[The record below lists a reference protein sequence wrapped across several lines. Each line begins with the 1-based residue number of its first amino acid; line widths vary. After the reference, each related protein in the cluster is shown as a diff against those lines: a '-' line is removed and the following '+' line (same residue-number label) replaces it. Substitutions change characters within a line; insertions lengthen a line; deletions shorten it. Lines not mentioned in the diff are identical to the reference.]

1 MFHEIETAIT
11 GLGMTVCDSL
21 TIPGRRTSRVKLPDA
36 FVSGRAGDIPAKLF
50 PEQDGRLYKHQ
61 SRALGYLCAG
71 RNVVVSTGTASGKSL
86 IFQLHAMRRLLEDK
100 NSRVLA
106 LYPQVALRTDQLEKW
121 REMIKLAGNRNLRQ
135 KDLVTIPIEKKG
147 NERETY
153 KDRETAMRHDPRI
166 LVMTPDML
174 HTWFMR
180 FVDRESHQRFLNG
193 LSLLVLD
200 EAHVY
205 ESVFGSNVGFLIR
218 RLTAAKRMAAPR
230 AKDAGKLQVVAA
242 TATIADPAE
251 HMKRLTGLDGFRVV
265 DEKLDGAPQKE
276 KRVLHVESSDRRAR
290 SEDDAARTLAEICSV
305 EKKTKFIAFID
316 SRQGAERIAGR
327 TNEIL
332 GEVLGEGA
340 VKAYRSGLEDADR
353 REIEKALSDGTL
365 RGVVSTS
372 ALELGIDL
380 PDVNIGLNVDV
391 PRTRKSFR
399 QRLGRIGRASPG
411 MFIIIAPRIA
421 FAQIGDTLDDY
432 YKGSIEPSHL
442 YLGNRFIQFAHARCL
457 RLEVE
462 RLGGRNPRKPPAGVK
477 WPEGFANALTLARER
492 WSSEYDEV
500 ARIGGDSPHF
510 NYGLRQMTEDS
521 YQLEAQWWNT
531 KRGAKERKVVGSIP
545 LRSAIREAYPGADGY
560 MHNGKAY
567 WVDSWHSGVI
577 AITRNQRKRHST
589 RRPDLRKTVE
599 ADVSREGVIEGRLK
613 RGEAGFIAEAA
624 VRVKE
629 SVEGYLVGG
638 ERHSYIDLHVNDP
651 NMERKE
657 RVFSTTGVIIEIDA
671 DWFRDAR
678 ARIADGIREMLSRD
692 RSLAPQDVD
701 CAHSRISVKM
711 DMETSAVADAI
722 IIYDAVFGGFRLT
735 ENLFDDFERY
745 LDKLILGA
753 DKSGEDAL
761 LSRELAVRLR
771 DWAKTL
777 VADSSGAGIESVN
790 ANIPDGW
797 FQAYKPGTIAEIPHY
812 GAHAEVELTEPLLA
826 DPFGTGIPQLY
837 YKCRMNGGAKETLP
851 TPKESAVVAP
861 VGNEWEWTLWNPETG
876 EYREADA

>member
-1 MFHEIETAIT
+1 MFDEIETSIT

-21 TIPGRRTSRVKLPDA
+21 TIPGRRTSRAKLPDA
-36 FVSGRAGDIPAKLF
+36 FASARAGDIPAKLF
-50 PEQDGRLYKHQ
+50 PERDGRLYKHQ
-61 SRALGYLCAG
+61 SRALGLLCAG

-86 IFQLHAMRRLLEDK
+86 IFQLYAMRRLLEDK
-100 NSRVLA
+100 NGRVLA
-106 LYPQVALRTDQLEKW
+106 LYPQVALRTDQLNKW
-121 REMIKLAGNRNLRQ
+121 LEIVKLAGNRNLRQ
-135 KDLVTIPIEKKG
+135 KDVVMIPSDMQQ
-147 NERETY
+147 
-153 KDRETAMRHDPRI
+153 KDRETAMRQDPRI
-166 LVMTPDML
+166 LLMTPDML

-180 FVDRESHQRFLNG
+180 LIDQEPHKRFLDG

-230 AKDAGKLQVVAA
+230 SKDAGKLQVVAA

-265 DEKLDGAPQKE
+265 DEKMDGAPQKE
-276 KRVLHVESSDRRAR
+276 KRVIHVEGAGRRAQNEYDVSR
-290 SEDDAARTLAEICSV
+290 ILAEICST

-316 SRQGAERIAGR
+316 SRQGAERIASR

-332 GEVLGEGA
+332 GESA

-353 REIEKALSDGTL
+353 REIEKALSDGAL

-380 PDVNIGLNVDV
+380 PDVNVGLNLDI

-399 QRLGRIGRASPG
+399 QRLGRIGRDIPG
-411 MFIIIAPRIA
+411 MFVIIAPRSA
-421 FAQIGDTLDDY
+421 FAQIGDTLADY
-432 YKGSIEPSHL
+432 YEGSIEPSHL

-462 RLGGRNPRKPPAGVK
+462 MLGGRNPRKPPAGVK
-477 WPEGFANALTLARER
+477 WPDGFANALNLAREG
-492 WSSEYDEV
+492 WSPEYHAV
-500 ARIGGDSPHF
+500 AQIGGGSPHI
-510 NYGLRQMTEDS
+510 NYGLRQIGEVS
-521 YQLEAQWWNT
+521 YDLELKGPRGIT
-531 KRGAKERKVVGSIP
+531 KVGSPIP
-545 LRSAIREAYPGADGY
+545 LQSAIREAYPGADGF

-567 WVDSWHSGVI
+567 WVDLWRSDAI
-577 AITRNQRKRHST
+577 AIRRNQRKRHST
-589 RRPDLRKTVE
+589 RVPDFRKTVE
-599 ADVSREGVIEGRLK
+599 ADVSREGIIEGRLK

-624 VRVKE
+624 IRVKE

-638 ERHSYIDLHVNDP
+638 ERYSYIDLHVNNP

-657 RVFSTTGVIIEIDA
+657 RVFSTTGVIIATDA

-678 ARIADGIREMLSRD
+678 EKIADGIRDMLSRD

-701 CAHSRISVKM
+701 RAHSRISVKT
-711 DMETSAVADAI
+711 DTETSAVADAI
-722 IIYDAVFGGFRLT
+722 IIYDAVYGGFRLT
-735 ENLFDDFERY
+735 ESLFDDFERY
-745 LDKLILGA
+745 LDKLVLGA

-761 LSRELAVRLR
+761 LSRDLAVRLR
-771 DWAKTL
+771 DWSKTL
-777 VADSSGAGIESVN
+777 VADSSGAGVESAN
-790 ANIPDGW
+790 ANIPEGW
-797 FQAYKPGTIAEIPHY
+797 LHAYKPGTVVEIQIHRAPT
-812 GAHAEVELTEPLLA
+812 ELELIEPIYV

-837 YKCRMNGGAKETLP
+837 YKCRANGGAREVLP
-851 TPKESAVVAP
+851 NPIEGALVAP
-861 VGNEWEWTLWNPETG
+861 VGNEWEWTLWNPQTG
-876 EYREADA
+876 EYREVDA

>member
-1 MFHEIETAIT
+1 MFDEIETAIT

-21 TIPGRRTSRVKLPDA
+21 TIPGRRTSRAKLPDA

-50 PEQDGRLYKHQ
+50 PERDGRLYKHQ
-61 SRALGYLCAG
+61 SKVLGHLCAG

-86 IFQLHAMRRLLEDK
+86 IFQLYAMRRLLEDK
-100 NSRVLA
+100 NGRVLA
-106 LYPQVALRTDQLEKW
+106 LYPQIALRTDQRNKWLE
-121 REMIKLAGNRNLRQ
+121 IVKLAGNRNLRQ
-135 KDLVTIPIEKKG
+135 KDVVMISSDMS
-147 NERETY
+147 R
-153 KDRETAMRHDPRI
+153 KDRETAMSQDPRI
-166 LVMTPDML
+166 LLMTPDML
-174 HTWFMR
+174 HAWFMWLI
-180 FVDRESHQRFLNG
+180 DQEPHKRFLNG

-230 AKDAGKLQVVAA
+230 AKDAGKIQVVAA

-276 KRVLHVESSDRRAR
+276 KRVIHVEGSGKRAR
-290 SEDDAARTLAEICSV
+290 DETDVAQTLAAICSV

-316 SRQGAERIAGR
+316 SRQGAEGIAMR
-327 TNEIL
+327 TNAIL
-332 GEVLGEGA
+332 GLDENA
-340 VKAYRSGLEDADR
+340 VRAYRSGLEDKDR
-353 REIEKALSDGTL
+353 CEIEKALGDGTL

-380 PDVNIGLNVDV
+380 PDVNIGLNLGV

-399 QRLGRIGRASPG
+399 QRLGRIGRGAPG
-411 MFIIIAPRIA
+411 MFIVVAPRSA
-421 FAQIGDTLDDY
+421 FAQIGDTLADY
-432 YKGSIEPSHL
+432 YEGSVEPSHI

-477 WPEGFANALTLARER
+477 WPEGFANALNIAREG
-492 WSSEYDEV
+492 WPSEYDEV
-500 ARIGGDSPHF
+500 ARIGGGSPHI
-510 NYGLRQMTEDS
+510 NYGLRQMAEDS
-521 YQLEAQWWNT
+521 YQLEERQWNRK
-531 KRGAKERKVVGSIP
+531 KRRNVGSIP
-545 LRSAIREAYPGADGY
+545 LQSAIREAYPGADGY

-567 WVDSWHSGVI
+567 WVDSWRSGLI
-577 AITRNQRKRHST
+577 AIRRNQRKRLPT

-599 ADVSREGVIEGRLK
+599 ADVSREGIIEGRLK
-613 RGEAGFIAEAA
+613 RGAAGGFIAEAA
-624 VRVKE
+624 IRVKE
-629 SVEGYLVGG
+629 SVEGYLVGS
-638 ERHSYIDLHVNDP
+638 ERYSYTNLHVNDP

-657 RVFSTTGVIIEIDA
+657 RVFSTTGVIIKIDA

-678 ARIADGIREMLSRD
+678 KTIADGIREMLSRD

-701 CAHSRISVKM
+701 HAHSRIRVKT
-711 DMETSAVADAI
+711 DMETNGAAVADAI
-722 IIYDAVFGGFRLT
+722 IIYDAVYGGFRLT

-745 LDKLILGA
+745 LDKLVIGA

-777 VADSSGAGIESVN
+777 VADSSGAGVEFSN
-790 ANIPDGW
+790 ANIPEGW
-797 FQAYKPGTIAEIPHY
+797 RQAYKPGTIAEISHF
-812 GAHAEVELTEPLLA
+812 GARIELELIEPILV
-826 DPFGTGIPQLY
+826 DPAGTGVQLY
-837 YKCRMNGGAKETLP
+837 YICRMNGGAKEVFP
-851 TPKESAVVAP
+851 SAVVAP
-861 VGNEWEWTLWNPETG
+861 IGNEWEWTLWNPETG
-876 EYREADA
+876 EYREMDA